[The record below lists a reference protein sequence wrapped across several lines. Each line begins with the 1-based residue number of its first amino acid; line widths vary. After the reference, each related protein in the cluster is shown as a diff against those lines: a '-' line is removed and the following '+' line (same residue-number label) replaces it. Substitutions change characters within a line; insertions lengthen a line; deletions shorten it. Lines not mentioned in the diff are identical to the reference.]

1 MEEAFI
7 LATMRSG
14 KMEIYSISNPGEAPN
29 VLIFEEREDAERYVI
44 MLKEDPDYI
53 VGEQVDIQITEV
65 PLGDAIDILNSKG
78 HNFIFVKSDDLFVP
92 PDSDFFPPP
101 ATEY

>member
-44 MLKEDPDYI
+44 MLEQDDQYI
-53 VGEQVDIQITEV
+53 VGSTLNMEV
-65 PLGDAIDILNSKG
+65 NEACLGDVIDILNDKG
-78 HNFIFVKSDDLFVP
+78 ADFLFVRRDDLFI
-92 PDSDFFPPP
+92 PPP
-101 ATEY
+101 C